1 MSAKFSSFKQYATG
15 LTVTLG
21 VFGISYLLITSID
34 PGNLSPVPVLF
45 VGLLVG
51 HFLGHVFSGAI
62 TSDKRHNRKA
72 DNAQQTKT
80 IYVGNLPFK
89 TNRYELKE
97 LFQPYG
103 KVEAVRI
110 MIDKATRKPRGYGF
124 VEMPHDDANKAIAK
138 LDGVSFIGRNLKISE
153 ANERA

>member
-1 MSAKFSSFKQYATG
+1 MSVKFISLKQYVIG
-15 LTVTLG
+15 LTATLV
-21 VFGISYLLITSID
+21 VFGICYLLMTSMD
-34 PGNLSPVPVLF
+34 PGNLSPAPVLF
-45 VGLLVG
+45 VGLLTG
-51 HFLGHVFSGAI
+51 HFLGHLFSRPV
-62 TSDKRHNRKA
+62 TSNNRQ
-72 DNAQQTKT
+72 NRTTGGTRQTKT

-89 TNRYELKE
+89 TTRYELKE

-110 MIDKATRKPRGYGF
+110 MINKATRKPRGYGF